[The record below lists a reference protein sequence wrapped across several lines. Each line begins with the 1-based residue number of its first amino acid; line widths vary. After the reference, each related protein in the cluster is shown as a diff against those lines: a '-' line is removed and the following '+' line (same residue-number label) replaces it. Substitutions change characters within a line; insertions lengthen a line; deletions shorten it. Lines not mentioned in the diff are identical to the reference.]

1 MTHKILRPKNL
12 PNIMS
17 LVTHSIEVPM
27 CYKQNVR
34 PYCTLEIFTGIAAD
48 CHEIS
53 VNSVVLIHC
62 YKYVSTSCATLYVT
76 LK

>member
-1 MTHKILRPKNL
+1 MTHKIVRPKNL
-12 PNIMS
+12 PDIMF

-34 PYCTLEIFTGIAAD
+34 PYCTLEIFTAD

-53 VNSVVLIHC
+53 ISYN
-62 YKYVSTSCATLYVT
+62 K
-76 LK
+76 